1 MNRGI
6 FHIDLDAF
14 FVSVEQDYAPELR
27 GRPVIVGGQPDR
39 RGVVAAA
46 SYEARAFGIRSAMPL
61 SRAYRLCPQAIFLQ
75 GNYSRYREASEKF
88 MSILSEFSPVIEP
101 AGLDEAYIDITGC
114 DMYGPPRKMA
124 LTLKKRVREELHLIA
139 SIGIASCKIVAKI
152 ASDLEKPDGLVEVP
166 AGKEK
171 EFLAPLPV
179 ERLPG
184 VGKKTGQVMKDAGIL
199 TIGQLA
205 ALPEAWVKARLGA
218 AGIML
223 HRYANGIDNRK
234 VEAPGEAKSISRET
248 TLAEDTHDVQAL
260 ISILR
265 YLCEKVGAT
274 LRQREKRAGSV
285 SLKLRYDD
293 FETVNRSRSLEEATA
308 SDDVIFSTARGLLE
322 RTLGGKG
329 RMVRLIGVEVSQLA
343 GKGMQLSLFDA
354 QVQQAQR
361 QERLDK
367 AVDLIRKKYGF
378 ESVRSG
384 RTLALRDIFEQR
396 HRGKG

>member
-1 MNRGI
+1 
-6 FHIDLDAF
+6 
-14 FVSVEQDYAPELR
+14 
-27 GRPVIVGGQPDR
+27 
-39 RGVVAAA
+39 
-46 SYEARAFGIRSAMPL
+46 
-61 SRAYRLCPQAIFLQ
+61 
-75 GNYSRYREASEKF
+75 
-88 MSILSEFSPVIEP
+88 
-101 AGLDEAYIDITGC
+101 
-114 DMYGPPRKMA
+114 
-124 LTLKKRVREELHLIA
+124 
-139 SIGIASCKIVAKI
+139 VAKI

-179 ERLPG
+179 ESLPG
-184 VGKKTGQVMKDAGIL
+184 VGKKTGQVMKDAGIR

-248 TLAEDTHDVQAL
+248 TLSEDTHDVQAL

-274 LRQREKRAGSV
+274 LRRREKRAGSV

-308 SDDVIFSTARGLLE
+308 SDDVIFATARSLLE

-396 HRGKG
+396 HYGKG